1 MSSLYLIFSI
11 LVRRCFAS
19 LYKRQWPIFIVSWIH
34 FFSRMAPGLDKLMW
48 LLTINITHLFQKM
61 SSFVSE
67 IDTKIFCRI
76 IFRQNDAWFFVHNWK
91 KDLEEKQKRMQR
103 KRSFLI
109 DRCALRIELIQVKL
123 EVFAFKVGYFLF
135 PTFTTFTYLYI
146 SLGNWVC
153 TNLPQSINVLT
164 ILKYTSAIVI
174 ANKLVDIW
182 LQDGPFFLDLK
193 KSIFR
198 MNKKVG

>member
-1 MSSLYLIFSI
+1 MLTCVLFWFQHDYSNEITNSSSNFNATSFHFSKSRKTGIFWWLPFHAVSSLYLIFSI

-61 SSFVSE
+61 SSCVSE

-76 IFRQNDAWFFVHNWK
+76 IFRQNDAHFFVHNWKK

-109 DRCALRIELIQVKL
+109 DRCALRIRYRFEKACGSVITDGNIAEL
-123 EVFAFKVGYFLF
+123 
-135 PTFTTFTYLYI
+135 
-146 SLGNWVC
+146 
-153 TNLPQSINVLT
+153 
-164 ILKYTSAIVI
+164 TSA
-174 ANKLVDIW
+174 D
-182 LQDGPFFLDLK
+182 
-193 KSIFR
+193 
-198 MNKKVG
+198 

>member
-1 MSSLYLIFSI
+1 MNLLIPAVTSTQPLSIFQNQERRVFFWWLPFHAVSSLYLIFSI

-76 IFRQNDAWFFVHNWK
+76 IFRQNDAHFFVHNWK
-91 KDLEEKQKRMQR
+91 KKIW
-103 KRSFLI
+103 KRSKNACNGNDLFWLT
-109 DRCALRIELIQVKL
+109 DVHLEL
-123 EVFAFKVGYFLF
+123 
-135 PTFTTFTYLYI
+135 
-146 SLGNWVC
+146 N
-153 TNLPQSINVLT
+153 
-164 ILKYTSAIVI
+164 
-174 ANKLVDIW
+174 
-182 LQDGPFFLDLK
+182 
-193 KSIFR
+193 
-198 MNKKVG
+198 

>member
-153 TNLPQSINVLT
+153 TNLLLSIKVLT
-164 ILKYTSAIVI
+164 ILKYTSAIV
-174 ANKLVDIW
+174 NSHSK
-182 LQDGPFFLDLK
+182 
-193 KSIFR
+193 
-198 MNKKVG
+198 